1 MRFSTV
7 SVRLSLRL
15 WSAAGAAS
23 GVIAL
28 SFDGTNQIRSFA
40 MRTFTVR
47 DLREHAGELIR
58 GAENGE
64 LSVVTKHGTPV
75 FVAVPFDETLLREG
89 VGTALAIKLFDEE
102 RISLGRAAKLA
113 GLSVSAMIDMLGRHG
128 IAVIRTTDED
138 LERELADFS

>member
-1 MRFSTV
+1 MH
-7 SVRLSLRL
+7 
-15 WSAAGAAS
+15 
-23 GVIAL
+23 
-28 SFDGTNQIRSFA
+28 
-40 MRTFTVR
+40 TFTVR
-47 DLREHAGELIR
+47 DLREHTGELIR
-58 GAENGE
+58 SAENGE
-64 LSVVTKHGTPV
+64 LSFITKHGTPV

-128 IAVIRTTDED
+128 IAVIRTTAED